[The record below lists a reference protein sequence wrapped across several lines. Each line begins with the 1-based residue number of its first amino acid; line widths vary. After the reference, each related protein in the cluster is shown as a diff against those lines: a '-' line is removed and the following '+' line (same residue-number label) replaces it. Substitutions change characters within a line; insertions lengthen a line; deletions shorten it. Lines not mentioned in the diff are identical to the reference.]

1 MKPLPNINDEAA
13 MLLRGKRS
21 AIGAARKEAVESL
34 RDMLTFMQSEQ
45 WLLQWKRT
53 TAPLWIRSMHGLT
66 RRRPKQ
72 NPRNK
77 HDSTLRNCQ

>member
-1 MKPLPNINDEAA
+1 MKPLPDINNEAA

-45 WLLQWKRT
+45 WHRAHVEAAHKATERLL
-53 TAPLWIRSMHGLT
+53 
-66 RRRPKQ
+66 
-72 NPRNK
+72 
-77 HDSTLRNCQ
+77 TLQAMWEELN